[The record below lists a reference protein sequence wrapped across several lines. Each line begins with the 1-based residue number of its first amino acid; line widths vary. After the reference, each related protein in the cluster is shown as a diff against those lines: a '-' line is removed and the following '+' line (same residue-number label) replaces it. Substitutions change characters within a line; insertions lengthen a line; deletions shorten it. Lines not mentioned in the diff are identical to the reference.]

1 MDINKMIKNSV
12 KSVKSTYDNTQ
23 INPFKVP
30 DKITIKVD
38 LAGSYADLLTAIEN
52 MDEQK
57 VVRITK
63 AFTKIGN
70 LVENAIENKF
80 DKKKADFLKEEG
92 KK

>member
-1 MDINKMIKNSV
+1 MLSLLSN
-12 KSVKSTYDNTQ
+12 TYDNAQ

-57 VVRITK
+57 VARITK
-63 AFTKIGN
+63 AFTKLGN
-70 LVENAIENKF
+70 IVEKAID
-80 DKKKADFLKEEG
+80 DKMDRKG

>member
-12 KSVKSTYDNTQ
+12 KSVKDTYDNTQ

-57 VVRITK
+57 VARITT
-63 AFTKIGN
+63 AFTKLGN
-70 LVENAIENKF
+70 IV
-80 DKKKADFLKEEG
+80 
-92 KK
+92 

>member
-12 KSVKSTYDNTQ
+12 RSVKDTYDNTQ

-57 VVRITK
+57 VARITT
-63 AFTKIGN
+63 AFTKLGN
-70 LVENAIENKF
+70 IVENAIENKMVE
-80 DKKKADFLKEEG
+80 KKG

>member
-1 MDINKMIKNSV
+1 MIKNSV
-12 KSVKSTYDNTQ
+12 KSVKDTYDNTQ

-30 DKITIKVD
+30 EKITIKVD

-57 VVRITK
+57 VARITT
-63 AFTKIGN
+63 AFTKLGN
-70 LVENAIENKF
+70 IVENAIENKMVE
-80 DKKKADFLKEEG
+80 KKG

>member
-12 KSVKSTYDNTQ
+12 KSVKDTYDNRQ

-57 VVRITK
+57 VARITT
-63 AFTKIGN
+63 AFTKLGN
-70 LVENAIENKF
+70 IVENAIENKMVE
-80 DKKKADFLKEEG
+80 KKG

>member
-12 KSVKSTYDNTQ
+12 KSVKDTYDCTQ

-57 VVRITK
+57 VARITK
-63 AFTKIGN
+63 AFTKLGN
-70 LVENAIENKF
+70 IVEKAID
-80 DKKKADFLKEEG
+80 DKMDRKAKK
-92 KK
+92 

>member
-12 KSVKSTYDNTQ
+12 RSVKDTYDNTQ

-57 VVRITK
+57 VARITT
-63 AFTKIGN
+63 AFTKLGN
-70 LVENAIENKF
+70 IVENAIENKMTE
-80 DKKKADFLKEEG
+80 KKG

>member
-12 KSVKSTYDNTQ
+12 KSVKDTYDNTQ

-57 VVRITK
+57 VARITT
-63 AFTKIGN
+63 AFTKLGN
-70 LVENAIENKF
+70 IVEKAIENKLE
-80 DKKKADFLKEEG
+80 KG

>member
-12 KSVKSTYDNTQ
+12 KSVKNTYDNTQ

-57 VVRITK
+57 VARITK
-63 AFTKIGN
+63 AFTKLGN
-70 LVENAIENKF
+70 IVEKAID
-80 DKKKADFLKEEG
+80 DKIDRKG

>member
-1 MDINKMIKNSV
+1 MIKNSV
-12 KSVKSTYDNTQ
+12 RSVKDTYDNTQ

-57 VVRITK
+57 VARITT
-63 AFTKIGN
+63 AFTKLGN
-70 LVENAIENKF
+70 IVENAIENKMVE
-80 DKKKADFLKEEG
+80 KKG

>member
-12 KSVKSTYDNTQ
+12 KSVKDTYDNTQ

-30 DKITIKVD
+30 EKITIKVD

-57 VVRITK
+57 VARITT
-63 AFTKIGN
+63 AFTKLGN
-70 LVENAIENKF
+70 IVEKAIDNKM
-80 DKKKADFLKEEG
+80 DKKGKE
-92 KK
+92 

>member
-1 MDINKMIKNSV
+1 MNINKMIKNSV
-12 KSVKSTYDNTQ
+12 KSVKDTYDNTQ

-30 DKITIKVD
+30 EKITIKVD

-57 VVRITK
+57 VARITT
-63 AFTKIGN
+63 AFTKLGN
-70 LVENAIENKF
+70 IVENAIENKMVE
-80 DKKKADFLKEEG
+80 KKG

>member
-12 KSVKSTYDNTQ
+12 RSVKDTYDNTQ

>member
-12 KSVKSTYDNTQ
+12 KSVKDTYDNTQ

-57 VVRITK
+57 IARITK
-63 AFTKIGN
+63 LGN
-70 LVENAIENKF
+70 IVENAIENKMVE
-80 DKKKADFLKEEG
+80 KKG

>member
-1 MDINKMIKNSV
+1 MNINKMVKDSVSSIKNR
-12 KSVKSTYDNTQ
+12 YDNTQ
-23 INPFKVP
+23 LNPFKVP

>member
-1 MDINKMIKNSV
+1 MNINKIVKDSVNGIKNR
-12 KSVKSTYDNTQ
+12 YDNTQ
-23 INPFKVP
+23 LNPFKVP

-57 VVRITK
+57 VARITT
-63 AFTKIGN
+63 AFTKLGN
-70 LVENAIENKF
+70 IVEKAIENKLE
-80 DKKKADFLKEEG
+80 KG

>member
-1 MDINKMIKNSV
+1 MNINKMVKNSV
-12 KSVKSTYDNTQ
+12 SSIKNRYDNTQ
-23 INPFKVP
+23 LNPFKVP

-57 VVRITK
+57 VARITT
-63 AFTKIGN
+63 AFTKLGN
-70 LVENAIENKF
+70 IVENAIENKMTE
-80 DKKKADFLKEEG
+80 KKG

>member
-12 KSVKSTYDNTQ
+12 KSVKDTYDNTQ

-57 VVRITK
+57 VARITK
-63 AFTKIGN
+63 AFTKLGN
-70 LVENAIENKF
+70 IIEKAIDDNMDRK
-80 DKKKADFLKEEG
+80 G

>member
-12 KSVKSTYDNTQ
+12 RSVKDTYDNTQ

-57 VVRITK
+57 VARITT
-63 AFTKIGN
+63 AFTKLGN
-70 LVENAIENKF
+70 IVENAIENKMSE
-80 DKKKADFLKEEG
+80 KKGNK
-92 KK
+92 

>member
-12 KSVKSTYDNTQ
+12 KSVKDTYDNTQ

-57 VVRITK
+57 VARITK
-63 AFTKIGN
+63 AFTKLGN
-70 LVENAIENKF
+70 IVEKAIDNKMERKA
-80 DKKKADFLKEEG
+80 KK
-92 KK
+92 

>member
-1 MDINKMIKNSV
+1 MNINKIVKDSVNGIKNR
-12 KSVKSTYDNTQ
+12 YDNTQ
-23 INPFKVP
+23 LNPFKVP

-57 VVRITK
+57 VARITT
-63 AFTKIGN
+63 AFTKLGN
-70 LVENAIENKF
+70 IVENAIENKMVE
-80 DKKKADFLKEEG
+80 KKG

>member
-12 KSVKSTYDNTQ
+12 KSVKDTYDNTQ

-57 VVRITK
+57 VARITK
-63 AFTKIGN
+63 AFTKLGN
-70 LVENAIENKF
+70 IIEKAID
-80 DKKKADFLKEEG
+80 DKMDRKAKK
-92 KK
+92 

>member
-1 MDINKMIKNSV
+1 MIKNSV
-12 KSVKSTYDNTQ
+12 KSVKDTYDNTQ

-57 VVRITK
+57 VARITK
-63 AFTKIGN
+63 AFTKLGN
-70 LVENAIENKF
+70 IVEKAID
-80 DKKKADFLKEEG
+80 DKIDRKG

>member
-12 KSVKSTYDNTQ
+12 KSVKDTYDNTQ

-57 VVRITK
+57 VARITK
-63 AFTKIGN
+63 AFTKLGN
-70 LVENAIENKF
+70 IVEKAID
-80 DKKKADFLKEEG
+80 DKIDRKG

>member
-1 MDINKMIKNSV
+1 MNINKMIKNSV
-12 KSVKSTYDNTQ
+12 RSVKDTYDNTQ

-57 VVRITK
+57 IARITT

-70 LVENAIENKF
+70 LVENAIENKMVE
-80 DKKKADFLKEEG
+80 KKG

>member
-12 KSVKSTYDNTQ
+12 KSVKNTYDNTQ
-23 INPFKVP
+23 LNPFKVP

-57 VVRITK
+57 VARITT
-63 AFTKIGN
+63 AFTKLGN
-70 LVENAIENKF
+70 IVENAIENKMVE
-80 DKKKADFLKEEG
+80 KKG

>member
-1 MDINKMIKNSV
+1 MNINKMVKDSVSSIKNR
-12 KSVKSTYDNTQ
+12 YDNTQ
-23 INPFKVP
+23 LNPFKVP

-57 VVRITK
+57 VARITT
-63 AFTKIGN
+63 AFTKLGN
-70 LVENAIENKF
+70 IVENAIENKMTE
-80 DKKKADFLKEEG
+80 KKG

>member
-1 MDINKMIKNSV
+1 MIKNSV
-12 KSVKSTYDNTQ
+12 KSVKDTYDNTQ

-57 VVRITK
+57 VARITT
-63 AFTKIGN
+63 AFTKLGN
-70 LVENAIENKF
+70 IVENAIENKMVE
-80 DKKKADFLKEEG
+80 KKG

>member
-1 MDINKMIKNSV
+1 MIKNSV
-12 KSVKSTYDNTQ
+12 KSVKDTYDNTQ

-57 VVRITK
+57 IARITT
-63 AFTKIGN
+63 AFTKLGN
-70 LVENAIENKF
+70 IVENAIENKMTE
-80 DKKKADFLKEEG
+80 KKG

>member
-12 KSVKSTYDNTQ
+12 KSVKDTYDNTQ

-57 VVRITK
+57 VARITK
-63 AFTKIGN
+63 AFTKLGN
-70 LVENAIENKF
+70 IVEKAIENKLE
-80 DKKKADFLKEEG
+80 KG

>member
-12 KSVKSTYDNTQ
+12 KSVKDTYDNTQ

-30 DKITIKVD
+30 EKITIKVD

-57 VVRITK
+57 VARITT
-63 AFTKIGN
+63 AFTKLGN
-70 LVENAIENKF
+70 IVENAIENKMVE
-80 DKKKADFLKEEG
+80 KKG

>member
-12 KSVKSTYDNTQ
+12 KSVKDTYDNTQ

-57 VVRITK
+57 IARITK